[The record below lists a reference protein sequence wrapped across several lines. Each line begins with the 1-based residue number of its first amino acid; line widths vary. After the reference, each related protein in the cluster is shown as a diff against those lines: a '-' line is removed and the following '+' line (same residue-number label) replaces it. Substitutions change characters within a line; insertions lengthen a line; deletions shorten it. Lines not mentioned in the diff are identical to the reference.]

1 MPALK
6 DSHFALEKEMKFGN
20 WIQVILKTKFTWTL
34 IFSNVAGT
42 AYMRKNILKIIELCC
57 SQKAG
62 WKSGKDIT
70 FFRLKKE
77 DRSSGE

>member
-20 WIQVILKTKFTWTL
+20 WIQVILKTKFTWIL

-42 AYMRKNILKIIELCC
+42 AYMRKNI
-57 SQKAG
+57 
-62 WKSGKDIT
+62 KDY
-70 FFRLKKE
+70 
-77 DRSSGE
+77 